1 MNMSWGGSG
10 HVVRMALDDR
20 RVCSHQEAGKRMVL
34 WLVMNC
40 FRVQCTFRV
49 SLEPR
54 IGPDV
59 SPDRMAKRA
68 DSALSTGIHAFLD
81 FLPAL

>member
-1 MNMSWGGSG
+1 M
-10 HVVRMALDDR
+10 VRMALVDR
-20 RVCSHQEAGKRMVL
+20 RVCDHQEAGKRTVL
-34 WLVMNC
+34 RLVMNC
-40 FRVQCTFRV
+40 FCVQCTFSV

-68 DSALSTGIHAFLD
+68 DSALSTGILAFLD

>member
-1 MNMSWGGSG
+1 M
-10 HVVRMALDDR
+10 VKMALVDR
-20 RVCSHQEAGKRMVL
+20 RVCGHQEAGKRTVL
-34 WLVMNC
+34 QLIINC
-40 FRVQCTFRV
+40 FCIECTFSI
-49 SLEPR
+49 SLEPG

-81 FLPAL
+81 FLPVL